1 MCRFVHIAVQ
11 PKKERKKSFMFS
23 INVGFFSLIIYPN
36 NNNRKKSKNVF
47 SMFESTTIK
56 VFFGHLKFKFCYLFD
71 EDDHNDDDDHFFVDQ
86 IQAWNSEF
94 E

>member
-1 MCRFVHIAVQ
+1 MVCSYRG
-11 PKKERKKSFMFS
+11 PTKNNS
-23 INVGFFSLIIYPN
+23 ICSQSMSVFFYYHLSEQQQQ
-36 NNNRKKSKNVF
+36 KKSKNVF

>member
-1 MCRFVHIAVQ
+1 
-11 PKKERKKSFMFS
+11 MFS
-23 INVGFFSLIIYPN
+23 INVGFFLLSFIQATT
-36 NNNRKKSKNVF
+36 KKSKNVF
-47 SMFESTTIK
+47 FNVRINNNKSFL
-56 VFFGHLKFKFCYLFD
+56 FLFGHLKFKFCYLFD